1 MSNKVEKA
9 MLAQRW
15 VHSHEEDSDTE
26 MVFRPVSYKFPPSRG
41 RTSLDLRP
49 DGSLTESGPG
59 PSDRSEHTEGTWWLD
74 ADNNLVL
81 DQGPRHHQRSRV
93 LRLVSADGDRLVV
106 KK

>member
-1 MSNKVEKA
+1 MSNKGEKA
-9 MLAQRW
+9 TLAQRW

-26 MVFRPVSYKFPPSRG
+26 MVFRPASYKFPPSRG

-49 DGSLTESGPG
+49 DGGLTESSPG
-59 PSDRSEHTEGTWWLD
+59 PSDRSENTEGTWRLD

-81 DQGPRHHQRSRV
+81 GQGPRHHQRSRV
-93 LRLVSADGDRLVV
+93 LTLVSANGDRLVV

>member
-9 MLAQRW
+9 TLAQRW

-26 MVFRPVSYKFPPSRG
+26 MVFRPASYKFPPSRG
-41 RTSLDLRP
+41 RTSLELRP

-59 PSDRSEHTEGTWWLD
+59 PSDRSESTKGTWLLD
-74 ADNNLVL
+74 ADNKLVL
-81 DQGPRHHQRSRV
+81 NQGPQHHQRSRV
-93 LRLVSADGDRLVV
+93 LTLVSANGDRLVV